1 MNNRITKQRRI
12 ILKEIKNTKSHPT
25 AYMIFEKVKN
35 MVPNISLGTVYRNL
49 EILSNEGLIKELKI
63 DTRKRRYD
71 GNINEHYH
79 IRCIKCGRVDDL
91 KLKKVYK
98 IEDFFINDK
107 KFKIIGHNV
116 EFYGLCPECKK

>member
-1 MNNRITKQRRI
+1 
-12 ILKEIKNTKSHPT
+12 
-25 AYMIFEKVKN
+25 MIFEKVKN

-63 DTRKRRYD
+63 DTHKRRYD

>member
-1 MNNRITKQRRI
+1 
-12 ILKEIKNTKSHPT
+12 
-25 AYMIFEKVKN
+25 MIFEKVKN
-35 MVPNISLGTVYRNL
+35 TIPNISLGTVYRNL

-63 DTRKRRYD
+63 NTRKRRYD
-71 GNINEHYH
+71 GNIKEHYH

-107 KFKIIGHNV
+107 KFKIIGNNV
-116 EFYGLCPECKK
+116 EFYGLCPDCKNKK